1 MNKRKKSKTTIPID
15 TESLL
20 EIMNNQG
27 ITRYQLYKLTRI
39 PNQTIYQIFTDKQAS
54 AKNIER
60 IAEVLGISPLTFL
73 NTTKDFREVI
83 GNQTYTDYRA
93 MAEHK
98 PAPEQI
104 AFANSVQ
111 ALNDFMNNVVFVSE
125 TGEKIKVP
133 ENLMIA
139 DMDFYNYMRECA
151 LRYIQERHGG
161 KDNGN
166 D

>member
-1 MNKRKKSKTTIPID
+1 
-15 TESLL
+15 
-20 EIMNNQG
+20 
-27 ITRYQLYKLTRI
+27 
-39 PNQTIYQIFTDKQAS
+39 
-54 AKNIER
+54 
-60 IAEVLGISPLTFL
+60 
-73 NTTKDFREVI
+73 
-83 GNQTYTDYRA
+83 